1 MRSPYGRRKKG
12 QRKQQPRP
20 NYDKAARAKA
30 KQAGQEEGAA
40 PPQAPERDRPD
51 AVASPNPLAPPAQAS
66 GPGEPD
72 TVASPAPSASL
83 SRVPEPR
90 NPDTVSNPGPPAPP
104 PQAPEPREPG
114 PVVSLDPLA
123 PVIVRSGRPFDDQ
136 SGPDPARFPPPSTV
150 AGCLRTAWAR
160 ATGRRFGAELAQMA
174 VAGPL
179 LLDRENRILVPKP
192 ADALYFGHGDEA
204 RCVRAEPRPFE
215 PGCGADIPDALL
227 PVQLTD
233 SVAGKPGSGPAWWSW
248 DDLLD
253 FRLEE
258 EIPSART
265 DRTGGNGRTGGTGEA
280 RTGETDEAGGN
291 SGVPPG
297 EGRRTHEA
305 SDTSP
310 AATNASNAG
319 RRFYARLCGNGWSS
333 PRGDRRIHVAIDP
346 DTRAADAGR
355 LFQTEGLDLDA
366 PDAARGRDLPAEE
379 KHWPAARGGLRLL
392 ARCDEALGEGLVHL
406 GGERRL
412 AALQPEPERTWPAP
426 PPDWLDRIARAGGL
440 SLTLLTPAIF
450 SAGYR
455 PGWLDADA
463 DLIGSPPVAPGLRL
477 QLRAAAVERWQP
489 HSGWDLARWQPR
501 PSRKLA
507 GAGATYWFRIL
518 GGIAPDAL
526 AALWLASVSDGEQ
539 DRRDGFGLAL
549 PSPWEP
555 VETPAG
561 RAP

>member
-1 MRSPYGRRKKG
+1 MRSPYGGRKKG
-12 QRKQQPRP
+12 RRRQPRP

-30 KQAGQEEGAA
+30 KQAGQEDGAA
-40 PPQAPERDRPD
+40 
-51 AVASPNPLAPPAQAS
+51 STQAS
-66 GPGEPD
+66 GPGESD
-72 TVASPAPSASL
+72 TVASPVPSASP

-104 PQAPEPREPG
+104 PQAPKPREPG

-123 PVIVRSGRPFDDQ
+123 PVIVRSGRPFDDR
-136 SGPDPARFPPPSTV
+136 SDADPARFPPPSTV
-150 AGCLRTAWAR
+150 AGCLRTAWVR
-160 ATGRRFGAELAQMA
+160 MTGRGFGPKLVPEIVQMA

-179 LLDRENRILVPKP
+179 LLDRENRILAPKP
-192 ADALYFGHGDEA
+192 ADALYFGHGEEA

-215 PGCGADIPDALL
+215 PGCGADLPGALL
-227 PVQLTD
+227 PIQLAEP
-233 SVAGKPGSGPAWWSW
+233 VAGKPGSGPAWWSW
-248 DDLLD
+248 GDLLA
-253 FRLEE
+253 FR
-258 EIPSART
+258 STT
-265 DRTGGNGRTGGTGEA
+265 DT
-280 RTGETDEAGGN
+280 
-291 SGVPPG
+291 
-297 EGRRTHEA
+297 
-305 SDTSP
+305 
-310 AATNASNAG
+310 G
-319 RRFYARLCGNGWSS
+319 RRFYARLCENGWSPP
-333 PRGDRRIHVAIDP
+333 PRGDRRTHVAIDP
-346 DTRAADAGR
+346 KTGAADAGR

-366 PDAARGRDLPAEE
+366 PDAPQDRDLPAEE

-392 ARCDEALGEGLVHL
+392 ARCDEALGEGLAHL

-455 PGWLDADA
+455 PGWLDDA
-463 DLIGSPPVAPGLRL
+463 DLIGSPPAAPGLRL

-489 HSGWDLARWQPR
+489 HSGWDLARRQPR

-555 VETPAG
+555 VEPPAD
-561 RAP
+561 RAS

>member
-1 MRSPYGRRKKG
+1 MRSPYGGRKKG
-12 QRKQQPRP
+12 RRRQPRP

-30 KQAGQEEGAA
+30 KQVVQEDGAA
-40 PPQAPERDRPD
+40 
-51 AVASPNPLAPPAQAS
+51 STQAS
-66 GPGEPD
+66 GPGKSN
-72 TVASPAPSASL
+72 TVASPAP
-83 SRVPEPR
+83 
-90 NPDTVSNPGPPAPP
+90 PAPP
-104 PQAPEPREPG
+104 PQMPVPREPG

-150 AGCLRTAWAR
+150 AGCLRTVWAR
-160 ATGRRFGAELAQMA
+160 ATGRGFGPELAQMA

-215 PGCGADIPDALL
+215 PGCGADMPGALL
-227 PVQLTD
+227 PIQLAEPA
-233 SVAGKPGSGPAWWSW
+233 AGKPGSGPAWWSW
-248 DDLLD
+248 GDLLA
-253 FRLEE
+253 FR
-258 EIPSART
+258 SAA
-265 DRTGGNGRTGGTGEA
+265 D
-280 RTGETDEAGGN
+280 
-291 SGVPPG
+291 
-297 EGRRTHEA
+297 
-305 SDTSP
+305 
-310 AATNASNAG
+310 AG
-319 RRFYARLCGNGWSS
+319 RSFYVRLCGNGWSPP
-333 PRGDRRIHVAIDP
+333 PRGDRRTHVAIDP
-346 DTRAADAGR
+346 KTGGGDAGR

-366 PDAARGRDLPAEE
+366 PDTVQDRGSLAGE
-379 KHWPAARGGLRLL
+379 KHWLAARGGLRLL
-392 ARCDEALGEGLVHL
+392 ARCSEPLGEGLVHL

-412 AALQPEPERTWPAP
+412 AALQPEPERIWPAP

-450 SAGYR
+450 SAGYQ
-455 PGWLDADA
+455 PGWLDA
-463 DLIGSPPVAPGLRL
+463 DLIGSPPSAPGLRL

-489 HSGWDLARWQPR
+489 HSGWDLARRPRPGPR

-555 VETPAG
+555 VETPAD

>member
-1 MRSPYGRRKKG
+1 MRSRYGRGKKARRK
-12 QRKQQPRP
+12 QPRP

-30 KQAGQEEGAA
+30 KQAGQEERAA
-40 PPQAPERDRPD
+40 PPQAPERSNPD
-51 AVASPNPLAPPAQAS
+51 VVASPDPLAPPAQAS
-66 GPGEPD
+66 GPSEPD
-72 TVASPAPSASL
+72 TVASPALSAPPP
-83 SRVPEPR
+83 RIPERR

-104 PQAPEPREPG
+104 PRAPEPREPG

-160 ATGRRFGAELAQMA
+160 ATGRGFVPELAQMA

-215 PGCGADIPDALL
+215 PGCGADLPGALL
-227 PVQLTD
+227 PIQLAET
-233 SVAGKPGSGPAWWSW
+233 VAGKPGSGPAWWSW
-248 DDLLD
+248 GDLLA
-253 FRLEE
+253 FR
-258 EIPSART
+258 STT
-265 DRTGGNGRTGGTGEA
+265 D
-280 RTGETDEAGGN
+280 
-291 SGVPPG
+291 
-297 EGRRTHEA
+297 
-305 SDTSP
+305 
-310 AATNASNAG
+310 AG
-319 RRFYARLCGNGWSS
+319 RSFYARLCGNGWSPP
-333 PRGDRRIHVAIDP
+333 PRGDRRTHVAIDP
-346 DTRAADAGR
+346 KTGAADAGR

-366 PDAARGRDLPAEE
+366 PDTAQDRGSLAGER
-379 KHWPAARGGLRLL
+379 HWPAARGGLRLL
-392 ARCDEALGEGLVHL
+392 ARCDEALGEGLAHL

-412 AALQPEPERTWPAP
+412 AALQPEPEQTWPAP

-455 PGWLDADA
+455 PGWLDDA
-463 DLIGSPPVAPGLRL
+463 DLIGSPPAAPGLRL
-477 QLRAAAVERWQP
+477 QLCAAAVERWQP
-489 HSGWDLARWQPR
+489 HSGWDLARRQPR

-555 VETPAG
+555 VETPAD